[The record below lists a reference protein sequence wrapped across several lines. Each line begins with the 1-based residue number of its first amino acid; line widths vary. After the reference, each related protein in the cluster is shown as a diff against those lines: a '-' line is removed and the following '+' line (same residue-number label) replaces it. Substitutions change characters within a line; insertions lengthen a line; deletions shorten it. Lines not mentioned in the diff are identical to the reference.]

1 MPRGQGAPLP
11 RDHQETTMRSKAEM
25 IVELRKLLNAMF
37 VAQAD
42 GSSYVRIARERG
54 YVDGYMRVLL
64 DGGHATSKELLEVV
78 ARERA
83 KVRGPATAEIAADLA
98 MI

>member
-1 MPRGQGAPLP
+1 
-11 RDHQETTMRSKAEM
+11 MRSKAEM
-25 IVELRKLLNAMF
+25 IAELRKLLNAMF

-42 GSSYVRIARERG
+42 GSSYVRLARDRG

-64 DGGHATSKELLEVV
+64 DGGHATSKELLDIV

-83 KVRGPATAEIAADLA
+83 KVRGPATGEMAADLA
-98 MI
+98 VI

>member
-1 MPRGQGAPLP
+1 
-11 RDHQETTMRSKAEM
+11 MRSKAEM
-25 IVELRKLLNAMF
+25 IAELRKLLNAMF

-64 DGGHATSKELLEVV
+64 DGGHATSKELLEIV

-83 KVRGPATAEIAADLA
+83 RVRGPATAEIAADLA

>member
-1 MPRGQGAPLP
+1 
-11 RDHQETTMRSKAEM
+11 MRSKAEM
-25 IVELRKLLNAMF
+25 IAELRKLLNAMF

-64 DGGHATSKELLEVV
+64 DGGHATSKELLEIV

-83 KVRGPATAEIAADLA
+83 KVRGPATGEIAADLA
-98 MI
+98 VI

>member
-1 MPRGQGAPLP
+1 
-11 RDHQETTMRSKAEM
+11 MRSKAEM
-25 IVELRKLLNAMF
+25 IAELRKLLNAMF

-83 KVRGPATAEIAADLA
+83 KVRGPATGEMAPDLA
-98 MI
+98 LI